1 MDGYSIKLWLGIG
14 VVVLLVFLWLVWKFF
29 FGMLKHFLIILVLG
43 GLFAGVYWYRSLP
56 PAKNPAIGKH
66 AYLTENGKYLGVVE
80 GQGEDNRRGEV
91 WITRIPG
98 DHQKMY
104 GKSRVTLKDKRDIAS
119 EPTPE
124 PTATP
129 NPSATAKPKSASSK
143 K

>member
-66 AYLTENGKYLGVVE
+66 AYLTENGKYLGLVE
-80 GQGEDNRRGEV
+80 GQGEDNKRGEV

-98 DHQKMY
+98 DHPKMY
-104 GKSRVTLKDKRDIAS
+104 GKSRVTLKDKFEPVPDRNPS
-119 EPTPE
+119 PSPTPD
-124 PTATP
+124 AM
-129 NPSATAKPKSASSK
+129 K
-143 K
+143 KRSL

>member
-1 MDGYSIKLWLGIG
+1 MDLYSIKLWLGIG
-14 VVVLLVFLWLVWKFF
+14 VIVLLVLLWLVWKFF
-29 FGMLKHFLIILVLG
+29 FKLFKHFLIILILG
-43 GLFAGVYWYRSLP
+43 GIFAGVYWYRSQP
-56 PAKNPAIGKH
+56 PPKNPAIGKH
-66 AYLTENGKYLGVVE
+66 AYLTENGKYLGLVE

-104 GKSRVTLKDKRDIAS
+104 GKSRVTLKEKRDIAS
-119 EPTPE
+119 EPTPG

-129 NPSATAKPKSASSK
+129 NPAAATKPKPPGGK

>member
-1 MDGYSIKLWLGIG
+1 MDGYAIKLWLGIG
-14 VVVLLVFLWLVWKFF
+14 VVVLLVVFWLVWKFF
-29 FGMLKHFLIILVLG
+29 FKLFKHFLIILILG
-43 GLFAGVYWYRSLP
+43 GIFAGVYWYRNQP
-56 PAKNPAIGKH
+56 PPKNPAIGKH

-104 GKSRVTLKDKRDIAS
+104 GKSRVTLRDKRDIAS
-119 EPTPE
+119 EPTPA
-124 PTATP
+124 PTAT
-129 NPSATAKPKSASSK
+129 ATATPPAKTKPPGSK

>member
-1 MDGYSIKLWLGIG
+1 MDLYSIKLWLGIG
-14 VVVLLVFLWLVWKFF
+14 AVVLLVFLWLVWKFF
-29 FGMLKHFLIILVLG
+29 FSMLKHVIIILILG

-56 PAKNPAIGKH
+56 PPKNPAIGKH
-66 AYLTENGKYLGVVE
+66 AYLTETGKYLGLVE

-91 WITRIPG
+91 WIVRIPG

-104 GKSRVTLKDKRDIAS
+104 GKTRVTLKDKRDIAS
-119 EPTPE
+119 EPTPA

-129 NPSATAKPKSASSK
+129 TPASATKSKPPGSK